1 MMKPLWAPWRMEF
14 ITSEKKEG
22 CCVFCDL
29 PKEKEDKKN
38 LILYRGES
46 VFVIL
51 NKFPYNLGHMM
62 VVPYEHTNQFQTLKK
77 EQLLEMMQETQRVMG
92 VLTEVYRPEGFNT
105 GMNLGQAV
113 GAGIKEHLHFHIVP
127 RWNGDTNF
135 MPVLSETKG
144 MPEHLQTCFEK
155 CSESYRRKVK

>member
-1 MMKPLWAPWRMEF
+1 M
-14 ITSEKKEG
+14 
-22 CCVFCDL
+22 FCDL

-92 VLTEVYRPEGFNT
+92 VLTEVYRPEGFNKI
-105 GMNLGQAV
+105 GRAHV
-113 GAGIKEHLHFHIVP
+113 
-127 RWNGDTNF
+127 
-135 MPVLSETKG
+135 
-144 MPEHLQTCFEK
+144 
-155 CSESYRRKVK
+155 

>member
-1 MMKPLWAPWRMEF
+1 MEF

-22 CCVFCDL
+22 RCVFCEL

-38 LILYRGES
+38 LILYRGET

-62 VVPYEHTNQFQTLKK
+62 VVPFEHTSRFESLKK
-77 EQLLEMMQETQRVMG
+77 EQLTEMMQESQRVIQ
-92 VLTEVYRPEGFNT
+92 VLSDVYRPEGFNT
-105 GMNLGQAV
+105 GMNLGQAA
-113 GAGIKEHLHFHIVP
+113 GAGIKDHLHFHIVP

-135 MPVLSETKG
+135 MPVLAETKG

-155 CSESYRRKVK
+155 CFEGYRRRLK

>member
-29 PKEKEDKKN
+29 PKENEDKKN
-38 LILYRGES
+38 LILHRGEK

-62 VVPYEHTNQFQTLKK
+62 VVPYEHTNRFETLKK
-77 EQLLEMMQETQRVMG
+77 EQLLEMMEETQRVIG
-92 VLTEVYRPEGFNT
+92 ILTEIYRPEGFNT
-105 GMNLGQAV
+105 GMNLGQAA

-135 MPVLSETKG
+135 MPVLAETKG
-144 MPEHLQTCFEK
+144 MPEHLQTCFDK
-155 CSESYRRKVK
+155 CFEVYRRKRK